1 MIGKE
6 DYDQA
11 ITYYRE
17 GNYKEAVMWFRK
29 SAEQGFVE
37 AQYHLGAMY
46 LEGRGL
52 VQSDSEA
59 VKWLRKASAPA
70 FLSPKLPPPRIA
82 FPSESTA
89 TQAPDPL
96 QAISS
101 GGL

>member
-46 LEGRGL
+46 LEGQGL
-52 VQSDSEA
+52 VQSEK
-59 VKWLRKASAPA
+59 VKGVNKS
-70 FLSPKLPPPRIA
+70 
-82 FPSESTA
+82 
-89 TQAPDPL
+89 
-96 QAISS
+96 
-101 GGL
+101 